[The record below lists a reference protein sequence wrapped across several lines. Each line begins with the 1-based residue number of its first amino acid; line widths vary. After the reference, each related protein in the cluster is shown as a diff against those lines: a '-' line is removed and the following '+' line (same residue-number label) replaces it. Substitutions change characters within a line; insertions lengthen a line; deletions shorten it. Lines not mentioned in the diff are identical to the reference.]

1 MNKDDFKDLAQIR
14 LREANALLKNGR
26 YEGAY
31 YLCGYAIECGLKACI
46 AKKTKRYDFP
56 DKKTVI
62 DSYKHDLSNLVGTA
76 GLELKLDKEI
86 EKNAKFEVN
95 WGIVKDWS
103 VVSRYEKHNEKEARD
118 LFSAVSNKKDGVF
131 QWIKKYW

>member
-1 MNKDDFKDLAQIR
+1 MNKDDFKNLAQIR
-14 LREANALLKNGR
+14 IREANALLKNGR

-31 YLCGYAIECGLKACI
+31 YLCGYAIECGLKAYI

-62 DSYKHDLSNLVGTA
+62 DSYKHDLSSLVGTA

-86 EKNAKFEVN
+86 EKNSKFEVN